1 MPRKE
6 RPTAAG
12 LYHIAARS
20 QRDDE
25 LFHDDVDFLRFESE
39 VRLVVGTG
47 TWRCIGACALT
58 THYHLLLE
66 IGEGLLS
73 SSVGRLNQRYA
84 RAYNVRYGRRGHAFS
99 ERFLCVPVESD
110 EHLLTVYRYIALNPV
125 EIGLCARPAEWR
137 WSSYTTLIG
146 EGDRFSFVDAALIV
160 ELCGG
165 IDGVRRLVDGQV

>member
-1 MPRKE
+1 MPRND

-25 LFHDDVDFLRFESE
+25 LFRDDADYIRFESE
-39 VRLVVGTG
+39 VRLIVVAG
-47 TWRCIGACALT
+47 TWRCIAVCAVT

-66 IGEGLLS
+66 IGEGRLS
-73 SSVGRLNQRYA
+73 ASVGRLNQRYA

-110 EHLLTVYRYIALNPV
+110 EHLLSVYRYIALNPV
-125 EIGLCARPAEWR
+125 EIGLCASAEEWR
-137 WSSYTTLIG
+137 WSSYTTLTG
-146 EGDRFSFVDAALIV
+146 QGDRFSFVDPALVV

-165 IDGVRRLVDGQV
+165 VEGVRRFVDGEV